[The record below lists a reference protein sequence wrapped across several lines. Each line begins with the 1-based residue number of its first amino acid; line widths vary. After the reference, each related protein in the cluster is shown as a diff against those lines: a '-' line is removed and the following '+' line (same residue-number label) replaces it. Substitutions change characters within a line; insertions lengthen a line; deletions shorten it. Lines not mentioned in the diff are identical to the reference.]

1 MRHGLSSLSVTILV
15 CVCSAELVTAQT
27 VDEIVAKNLEA
38 KGGAARI
45 DAVTTVKMSGR
56 ATLQGMDAP
65 LTIMMKRPNM
75 VIQEMT
81 VKGQRFVQ
89 AFDGERAWML
99 NPMSNGPQ
107 ELQGEQVELMKDQTD
122 FAGVLAD
129 YKRKGHTVELAGS
142 DTVQG
147 KNTHKLKVTRK
158 SGQVQYLDLDVE
170 SGLEVRSTTEID
182 QVDQQ
187 GMKVKI
193 ESLLSN
199 YRAESGVMMPH
210 TMTSMING
218 QPMSQITLD
227 RVEFGVT
234 IADVAFKMPP
244 RSPFIR

>member
-15 CVCSAELVTAQT
+15 CVCSAGLVTAQS

-45 DAVTTVKMSGR
+45 AAVTTVKMTGR
-56 ATLQGMDAP
+56 VTLQGMDAP

-75 VIQEMT
+75 VIQEMMIQ
-81 VKGQRFVQ
+81 GQRVVQ

-129 YKRKGHTVELAGS
+129 YKTKGHTVELAGS
-142 DTVQG
+142 DIVQG
-147 KNTHKLKVTRK
+147 KKTNKLKVTRK
-158 SGQVQYLDLDVE
+158 NGQVQYLDLDVE
-170 SGLEVRSTTEID
+170 SGLEVRSTTEL
-182 QVDQQ
+182 DQQ
-187 GMKVKI
+187 GNKVTI

-210 TMTSMING
+210 TMLSTING